1 MDIMFWV
8 KKVVSQGIMPIPF
21 ILLLLLISFLVWRRR
36 SMAKYLVSC
45 AFFLL
50 LFLSSQLSVNTL
62 VRPLESAY
70 PINST
75 PIAGACFVMVLGS
88 GHADIAGA
96 TAVQSLSDV
105 ALTRLTEGI
114 RQLKLGQECMLIVS
128 GWGGELTQFSHAEM
142 MAKAAIELGV
152 DKSRIIQFPLARDTI
167 EEAQYL
173 KWELGEEPFRL
184 VTSATHMPRAMAI
197 FAAKGLHPD
206 AAPTDFIGR
215 DDFGWRLTADNLV
228 ASQRAIHEY
237 IGRLWLWIKAVS

>member
-1 MDIMFWV
+1 
-8 KKVVSQGIMPIPF
+8 MPIPF
-21 ILLLLLISFLVWRRR
+21 ILLLLLISILVWRRR

-45 AFFLL
+45 AFFVL
-50 LFLSSQLSVNTL
+50 LFLSSQLGVNTL

-88 GHADIAGA
+88 AHSDIQGA
-96 TAVQSLSDV
+96 TAVQSLSAV
-105 ALTRLTEGI
+105 ALARLSEGV
-114 RQLKLGQECMLIVS
+114 RQLNLGQECKLIVS
-128 GWGGELTQFSHAEM
+128 GWGGELTQVSHAEM
-142 MAKAAIELGV
+142 MANAVVELGV
-152 DKSRIIQFPLARDTI
+152 DKRRIIQFPLARDTI

-173 KWELGEEPFRL
+173 QWELGEEPFRL

-197 FAAKGLHPD
+197 FTAKGLHPE

-215 DDFGWRLTADNLV
+215 DDFWWRLTADNLV

-237 IGRLWLWIKAVS
+237 IGRLWLWLKTVS

>member
-1 MDIMFWV
+1 
-8 KKVVSQGIMPIPF
+8 MPIPF
-21 ILLLLLISFLVWRRR
+21 ILLLLLLSFLVWRRR
-36 SMAKYLVSC
+36 SMAKYLVTC
-45 AFFLL
+45 AFLLL

-128 GWGGELTQFSHAEM
+128 GWGGELTQVSHAEI
-142 MAKAAIELGV
+142 MANAAIELGV
-152 DKSRIIQFPLARDTI
+152 DKNRIIQFPQARDTV

-173 KWELGEEPFRL
+173 QLMLGQASFRL
-184 VTSATHMPRAMAI
+184 VTSATHMPRAMTI

-237 IGRLWLWIKAVS
+237 IGRLWLWLKTVS

>member
-1 MDIMFWV
+1 
-8 KKVVSQGIMPIPF
+8 MPIPF

-36 SMAKYLVSC
+36 SMAKYLVTC
-45 AFFLL
+45 AFLLL

-62 VRPLESAY
+62 VRPLESVYA
-70 PINST
+70 INST
-75 PIAGACFVMVLGS
+75 AITGPCVVMVLGS
-88 GHADIAGA
+88 SHSDIQGA

-128 GWGGELTQFSHAEM
+128 GWGGELTQVSHAEM
-142 MAKAAIELGV
+142 MANAAIELGV
-152 DKSRIIQFPLARDTI
+152 DKNRIIQFPQARDTV

-173 KWELGEEPFRL
+173 QLMLGQASFRL

-197 FAAKGLHPD
+197 FTAKGLHPE

-215 DDFGWRLTADNLV
+215 DDFWWRLTADNLV

-237 IGRLWLWIKAVS
+237 IGRLWLWLKTIS

>member
-1 MDIMFWV
+1 
-8 KKVVSQGIMPIPF
+8 
-21 ILLLLLISFLVWRRR
+21 
-36 SMAKYLVSC
+36 
-45 AFFLL
+45 
-50 LFLSSQLSVNTL
+50 
-62 VRPLESAY
+62 
-70 PINST
+70 
-75 PIAGACFVMVLGS
+75 
-88 GHADIAGA
+88 
-96 TAVQSLSDV
+96 
-105 ALTRLTEGI
+105 
-114 RQLKLGQECMLIVS
+114 
-128 GWGGELTQFSHAEM
+128 M
-142 MAKAAIELGV
+142 MAKAAVELSV

-197 FAAKGLHPD
+197 FAAKGLQPY

>member
-1 MDIMFWV
+1 
-8 KKVVSQGIMPIPF
+8 MPIPF
-21 ILLLLLISFLVWRRR
+21 ILLLLLISILVWRRR

-45 AFFLL
+45 AFFVL
-50 LFLSSQLSVNTL
+50 LFLSSQLGVNTL
-62 VRPLESAY
+62 VRPLESVYA
-70 PINST
+70 INST
-75 PIAGACFVMVLGS
+75 AITGPCVVMVLGS
-88 GHADIAGA
+88 AHSDIQGA

-128 GWGGELTQFSHAEM
+128 GWGGELTQVSHAEM
-142 MAKAAIELGV
+142 MANAAIELGV
-152 DKSRIIQFPLARDTI
+152 DKNRIIQFPQARDTV

-173 KWELGEEPFRL
+173 QLMLGQASFRL

-197 FAAKGLHPD
+197 FTAKGLHPE

-215 DDFGWRLTADNLV
+215 DDFWWRLTADNLV

-237 IGRLWLWIKAVS
+237 IGRLWLWLKTIS

>member
-1 MDIMFWV
+1 
-8 KKVVSQGIMPIPF
+8 MPIPF
-21 ILLLLLISFLVWRRR
+21 ILLLLLLSFLVWRRR
-36 SMAKYLVSC
+36 SMAKYLVTC
-45 AFFLL
+45 AFLLL

-62 VRPLESAY
+62 VRPLESVYA
-70 PINST
+70 INST
-75 PIAGACFVMVLGS
+75 AITGPCVVMVLGS
-88 GHADIAGA
+88 SHSDIQGA

-128 GWGGELTQFSHAEM
+128 GWGGKLTQVSHAEM
-142 MAKAAIELGV
+142 MANAAIELGV
-152 DKSRIIQFPLARDTI
+152 DKNRNIQFPQARDTL

-173 KWELGEEPFRL
+173 QLMLGQASFRL

-197 FAAKGLHPD
+197 FTAKGLHPE

-215 DDFGWRLTADNLV
+215 DDFWWRLTADNLV

-237 IGRLWLWIKAVS
+237 IGRLWLWLKTIS

>member
-8 KKVVSQGIMPIPF
+8 KKVVSQGMMPIPF

-36 SMAKYLVSC
+36 SMAKYLVSS

-142 MAKAAIELGV
+142 MAKAAVELGV

>member
-8 KKVVSQGIMPIPF
+8 KKVVSQGMMPIPF

-50 LFLSSQLSVNTL
+50 LFFSSQLSVNTL

-142 MAKAAIELGV
+142 MAKAAVELGV

-197 FAAKGLHPD
+197 FATKGLHPD

-237 IGRLWLWIKAVS
+237 IGRLWLWVKAVS

>member
-1 MDIMFWV
+1 
-8 KKVVSQGIMPIPF
+8 MPIPF

-50 LFLSSQLSVNTL
+50 LFFSSQLSVNTL

-142 MAKAAIELGV
+142 MAKAAVELGV

-197 FAAKGLHPD
+197 FATKGLHPD

-237 IGRLWLWIKAVS
+237 IGRLWLWVKAVS